1 MPVERGDPAVCSGSN
16 NMGGK
21 GDMTKTPSSLQDLS
35 KSLYDKAKAE
45 PTKRFWGLYVH
56 VCKKETLQEAYRMAK
71 KNNGAPGI
79 DGVTFEAIEESGA
92 ESFLQQIRDE
102 LITNTYRPMRVRKK
116 EIPKDGGKVRT
127 LSIPSIRDRVVQGA
141 LKLILEPIF
150 EADFQPG
157 SYGYRPKRTA
167 HEAVSRVAEAIVTE
181 KTKIIDLDL
190 RAYFDNVQ
198 HYLVLA
204 KVAKRVQDD
213 AVMRLLKMIL
223 KATGKKG
230 VPQGGVVSPLLSN
243 LYLNEVDRMLEK
255 AIDTT
260 RNGKYTYIQYVRFA
274 DDLVILID
282 SYSRHDWL
290 VKAVEKRLREEL
302 AKLRVE
308 INEEKSRM
316 VDLRKQGSFGF
327 LGFDFRRI
335 RSLKG
340 VWRPQYTPKLKKR
353 TAVLAKLRDIF
364 RRHASQPVGRVIE
377 MINPILRGWVNYFAV
392 GHSGR
397 CFTSIKDW
405 VEKKIRRH
413 LMRAR
418 KRQGFGWKRWSRE
431 WIYNVLGLFNDYR
444 VRRSASLP
452 KVALAR

>member
-1 MPVERGDPAVCSGSN
+1 
-16 NMGGK
+16 
-21 GDMTKTPSSLQDLS
+21 MTKTPSSLQDLS

-56 VCKKETLQEAYRMAK
+56 VCKKETLQEAFRMAK

-116 EIPKDGGKVRT
+116 EIPKDGGKVRI

-150 EADFQPG
+150 EADFQSG

-198 HYLVLA
+198 HYLVLE

-335 RSLKG
+335 RSLRG

-444 VRRSASLP
+444 VRRNASLP